1 MSSQPGFFDLSHRY
15 EALSKFGDPLER
27 LKGLID
33 FESFRRLVE
42 KELGFKRSSKGGRP
56 PYDCI
61 LILKILILQTLYNLS
76 DDQIEFQIKDRLS
89 FMRFLSLGLEDRV
102 PDAKTI
108 WLYRERFK
116 EKNLIDKIFKQFDEM
131 LRSQGYLAMSG
142 QIVDASIIS
151 APRQHNTKSEKE
163 AIKQGTLPKDWE
175 NHPSKLCQKDLDARW
190 VVKYLAPKAPDT
202 LPLVIPFYGYKNH
215 IATDKRHRFI
225 RQYHVTDASVY
236 DGLVLPELLNKD
248 NTCSKVWG
256 DTAYRSQSNEEYM
269 ANNGF
274 TSEVHRKKPK
284 GKPMPIRTRQ
294 SNGRKSS
301 VRCKVE
307 HVFAHQKAHMGLFI
321 RTIGI
326 ARAELKIGLANL
338 VYNMKRFLFLEKRAA
353 LTG

>member
-1 MSSQPGFFDLSHRY
+1 MASQPGFFDLSDRY

-27 LKGLID
+27 LKALVD
-33 FESFRRLVE
+33 FESFRSLIK
-42 KELGFKRSSKGGRP
+42 KELGFKRSPKGGRP

-116 EKNLIDKIFKQFDEM
+116 EKNLMDKIFEKFDEL

-142 QIVDASIIS
+142 QIVDASIIL
-151 APRQHNTKSEKE
+151 APRQRNTKIEKE
-163 AIKQGTLPKDWE
+163 SIKKGEIPEGWE
-175 NHPSKLCQKDLDARW
+175 ETPSKLCQKDLDARW
-190 VVKYLAPKAPDT
+190 VVKYLAPKGPDA
-202 LPLVIPFYGYKNH
+202 LPLVIPMYGYKNH
-215 IATDKRHRFI
+215 ISTDQRHRFI
-225 RQYHVTDASVY
+225 RQYHVTAASVY
-236 DGLVLPELLNKD
+236 DGTVLSKLLNKN
-248 NTCSKVWG
+248 NTCSNVWG
-256 DTAYRSQSNEEYM
+256 DTAYRSGSNEAYM
-269 ANNGF
+269 RTHGF
-274 TSEVHRKKPK
+274 TSQVHRKKPK

-294 SNGRKSS
+294 SNERKSGI
-301 VRCKVE
+301 RCKVE
-307 HVFAHQKAHMGLFI
+307 HVFAHQKAHMRLFI

-326 ARAELKIGLANL
+326 KRAEVKVGLANL